1 MTVLSRGGDAPG
13 RPQRSFPRGR
23 AHHPT
28 RPRVAWT
35 GLGRGRGRCAAGPPG
50 SALHL
55 PPPPG
60 ARERC
65 GSPPSALCYSP
76 TSCLWSP
83 TPAYFPGREAAEG
96 REFLG
101 DTPTGSSLL
110 PPPSPA
116 PGCSPGKREPR
127 AGVAARRQ
135 GCRRTLEGAAR
146 LLRLLSLWRRME
158 TLGTKVSSP
167 GVLNQLCLCPTELC
181 SGSVPLSAGSNWRCF
196 PPNIVLVFR
205 KQSLFIC

>member
-1 MTVLSRGGDAPG
+1 MLLGD
-13 RPQRSFPRGR
+13 PRGLSPG
-23 AHHPT
+23 AAPT
-28 RPRVAWT
+28 TPRVPGWPWT
-35 GLGRGRGRCAAGPPG
+35 GLGRGRGRCAARPPG

-110 PPPSPA
+110 PSPSPA
-116 PGCSPGKREPR
+116 PGPGAARGCSRGKREPR
-127 AGVAARRQ
+127 AGVAVGRQ
-135 GCRRTLEGAAR
+135 GRRRTLEGAAR
-146 LLRLLSLWRRME
+146 LSRLLSLWRLIE
-158 TLGTKVSSP
+158 PPGTKASSP
-167 GVLNQLCLCPTELC
+167 GILNQLM
-181 SGSVPLSAGSNWRCF
+181 
-196 PPNIVLVFR
+196 
-205 KQSLFIC
+205 SLPHKALFWFCTTKCRE

>member
-1 MTVLSRGGDAPG
+1 MTVPSRGGDAPG

-35 GLGRGRGRCAAGPPG
+35 GLGRGRGRCAARPPG

-110 PPPSPA
+110 PSPSPA
-116 PGCSPGKREPR
+116 PGPGAARGCSRGKREPR
-127 AGVAARRQ
+127 AGVAVGRQ
-135 GCRRTLEGAAR
+135 GRRRTLEGAAR
-146 LLRLLSLWRRME
+146 LSRLLSLWR
-158 TLGTKVSSP
+158 LIVPPGTKASSP
-167 GVLNQLCLCPTELC
+167 GILNQLM
-181 SGSVPLSAGSNWRCF
+181 
-196 PPNIVLVFR
+196 
-205 KQSLFIC
+205 SLPHKALFWFCTTKCRE

>member
-1 MTVLSRGGDAPG
+1 MYSISTLSPQSPPLAPSSPPYVISTWVCTICGPNPPPPCDLLHSGKEMEVIHSGNCDCPFPGGRGDAPG

-35 GLGRGRGRCAAGPPG
+35 GLGRGRGRCAARPPG

-116 PGCSPGKREPR
+116 PGPGT
-127 AGVAARRQ
+127 AR
-135 GCRRTLEGAAR
+135 G
-146 LLRLLSLWRRME
+146 
-158 TLGTKVSSP
+158 
-167 GVLNQLCLCPTELC
+167 
-181 SGSVPLSAGSNWRCF
+181 
-196 PPNIVLVFR
+196 
-205 KQSLFIC
+205 